1 MIHSLLENDM
11 YKFSMGQC
19 IYNNF
24 SSYTTTWRFKFRNWE
39 KLGKVTPEMLTEIR
53 EQVDDYCSL
62 RFYGC
67 ELDYLRSIPWMKP
80 AYVDFLRLWHPSSDE
95 IEITGNDPSGLSI
108 TVQGSWLNTSM
119 YEVPI
124 LAIVSEV
131 YCKHKHKHQQ
141 SNPNSDPITD
151 GTFLDVVNRLSS
163 SNIKFSEFG
172 LRRRYSDDVQN
183 DMIREL
189 RRIPGFLGTSNVY
202 LAKLHGVTPMGTMAH
217 EFIMCAG
224 QGNPSWNPAYSNK
237 AMMEAWTKEY
247 GVDNGIALTDTIGT
261 DMFLRDFDKKFA
273 TLFSGV
279 RHDSGNPIEWGDKMI
294 KHYESLGIDPM
305 TKTLL
310 FSDSLTAESAALI
323 AQTFEDRAKTA
334 FGIGTFISNPSPI
347 KLNIV
352 MKVVECNG
360 LPVAK
365 LSDVPG
371 KGMCEDQ
378 EYIKYLNDAIE
389 WRKKKGK

>member
-24 SSYTTTWRFKFRNWE
+24 PSYTTTWRFKFRNWE
-39 KLGKVTPEMLTEIR
+39 KLGKVTPIMLREIQDR
-53 EQVDDYCSL
+53 VNDYCSL
-62 RFYGC
+62 RFS
-67 ELDYLRSIPWMKP
+67 EPDLAYLRSIPWMKP

-95 IEITGNDPSGLSI
+95 IEITDNDPSGLSI
-108 TVQGSWLNTSM
+108 TVKGSWLNTSM

-131 YCKHKHKHQQ
+131 YCKHR
-141 SNPNSDPITD
+141 DPACNCIT
-151 GTFLDVVNRLSS
+151 GSALEDVVNQLSS

-172 LRRRYSDDVQN
+172 LRRRYSGDAQTYMVSKLK
-183 DMIREL
+183 ET
-189 RRIPGFLGTSNVY
+189 PGFLGTSNVY
-202 LAKLHGVTPMGTMAH
+202 LARLYGIKPMGTMAH

-224 QGNPSWNPAYSNK
+224 QGDPSWNPAYSNK

-261 DMFLRDFDKKFA
+261 DMFLKDFDKKFA

-279 RHDSGNPIEWGDKMI
+279 RHDSGNPIEWGNKMI
-294 KHYESLGIDPM
+294 EHYESLGIDPT

-323 AQTFEDRAKTA
+323 AQTFEGRAKTA

>member
-24 SSYTTTWRFKFRNWE
+24 SSYTTTWKFKFRNWE
-39 KLGKVTPEMLTEIR
+39 KLGKVTPEMLSEIKD
-53 EQVDDYCSL
+53 QVNKYCSL
-62 RFYGC
+62 SFSPG
-67 ELDYLRSIPWMKP
+67 ELLYLRSIPWIKP
-80 AYVDFLRLWHPSSDE
+80 AYIDFLKLWHPSSDE
-95 IEITGNDPSGLSI
+95 IYITNEDPSGLSI

-131 YCKHKHKHQQ
+131 YCKHRYPDH
-141 SNPNSDPITD
+141 NCAAGGALEDI
-151 GTFLDVVNRLSS
+151 VNRLSS

-183 DMIREL
+183 DMV
-189 RRIPGFLGTSNVY
+189 RRLKDLPGFLGTSNVF
-202 LAKLHGVTPMGTMAH
+202 LARQHHVKPMGTMAH

-224 QGNPSWNPAYSNK
+224 QGDPSWNPAYSNK

-261 DMFLRDFDKKFA
+261 DMFLKDFDKKFA

-279 RHDSGNPIEWGDKMI
+279 RHDSGNPIEWGNKMI
-294 KHYESLGIDPM
+294 EHYESLGIDPM

-323 AQTFEDRAKTA
+323 AQTFKGRAKTA

>member
-24 SSYTTTWRFKFRNWE
+24 SSYTTTWKFKFRNWE
-39 KLGKVTPEMLTEIR
+39 RLGKVTPEMLAEIK
-53 EQVDDYCSL
+53 EQIYDNYCSL
-62 RFYGC
+62 RFKKE
-67 ELDYLRSIPWMKP
+67 ELAYLRKIPWIKP
-80 AYVDFLRLWHPSSDE
+80 AYIDFLKMWRPSQDE
-95 IEITGNDPSGLSI
+95 IYVTDEDPSGLSI
-108 TVQGSWLNTSM
+108 TVKGSWLNTSM

-131 YCKHKHKHQQ
+131 YCKRPQ
-141 SNPNSDPITD
+141 SNPSSDPVTD
-151 GTFLDVVNRLSS
+151 GTLLDVVNRLSS

-172 LRRRYSDDVQN
+172 LRRRYSNDVQHY
-183 DMIREL
+183 MVREL
-189 RRIPGFLGTSNVY
+189 KETPNFLGTSNVY
-202 LAKLHGVTPMGTMAH
+202 LARQFHVKPMGTMAH

-224 QGNPSWNPAYSNK
+224 QGDPSWNPAYSNK

-261 DMFLRDFDKKFA
+261 DMFLKDFDKKFA

-279 RHDSGNPIEWGDKMI
+279 RHDSGNPIEWGNKMI
-294 KHYESLGIDPM
+294 KHYESLGIDPT

-323 AQTFEDRAKTA
+323 AQTFEGRAKTA

>member
-24 SSYTTTWRFKFRNWE
+24 SSYTTTWKFKFRNWE
-39 KLGKVTPEMLTEIR
+39 RLGKVTPEMLDEIR
-53 EQVDDYCSL
+53 ERVDEYCSL
-62 RFYGC
+62 RFKEH
-67 ELDYLRSIPWMKP
+67 ELEYLRSIPWMKP

-95 IEITGNDPSGLSI
+95 IEITDNDPSGLSI
-108 TVQGSWLNTSM
+108 TVKGSWLNTSM

-131 YCKHKHKHQQ
+131 YCKHRHH
-141 SNPNSDPITD
+141 DPDHDYTTED
-151 GTFLDVVNRLSS
+151 SLEDVVNRLSS
-163 SNIKFSEFG
+163 RNIKFSEFG

-183 DMIREL
+183 YMVREL
-189 RRIPGFLGTSNVY
+189 KEKPGFLGTSNVY
-202 LAKLHGVTPMGTMAH
+202 LAKMYDIKPMGTMAH

-224 QGNPSWNPAYSNK
+224 QGDPSWNPAYSNK

-261 DMFLRDFDKKFA
+261 DMFLKDFDKKFA

-279 RHDSGNPIEWGDKMI
+279 RHDSGNPIEWGNKMI

-323 AQTFEDRAKTA
+323 AQTFEGRAKTA

>member
-39 KLGKVTPEMLTEIR
+39 KLGKVTPEMLAEIR
-53 EQVDDYCSL
+53 EQVYCNYCSL
-62 RFYGC
+62 RFKEE
-67 ELDYLRSIPWMKP
+67 ELDYLRKIPWIKP
-80 AYVDFLRLWHPSSDE
+80 AYIDFLRLWHPSGDE
-95 IEITGNDPSGLSI
+95 IGITGCDPSGLSI
-108 TVQGSWLNTSM
+108 TVEGSWLNTSM

-131 YCKHKHKHQQ
+131 YCKHKRI
-141 SNPNSDPITD
+141 NLTTENADI
-151 GTFLDVVNRLSS
+151 VNRLSS

-183 DMIREL
+183 SMVRLLEGL
-189 RRIPGFLGTSNVY
+189 PGFLGTSNVY
-202 LAKLHGVTPMGTMAH
+202 LAKLYGIKPMGTMAH

-224 QGNPSWNPAYSNK
+224 QGDPSWNPAYSNK

-279 RHDSGNPIEWGDKMI
+279 RHDSGNPIEWGNKMI

-323 AQTFEDRAKTA
+323 AQTFEGRAKTA

-371 KGMCEDQ
+371 KGMCEDL
-378 EYIKYLNDAIE
+378 EYIKHLNDAIG

>member
-24 SSYTTTWRFKFRNWE
+24 SSYTTTWKFKFRNWE
-39 KLGKVTPEMLTEIR
+39 KLGKVTPEMLNEIR
-53 EQVDDYCSL
+53 EQVDEYCSL
-62 RFYGC
+62 RFKES
-67 ELDYLRSIPWMKP
+67 ELEYLQSIPWMKP

-95 IEITGNDPSGLSI
+95 IEITDNDPSGLSI
-108 TVQGSWLNTSM
+108 TVKGSWLNTSM

-131 YCKHKHKHQQ
+131 YCKRHSTTTTV
-141 SNPNSDPITD
+141 SNEDIFALSQ
-151 GTFLDVVNRLSS
+151 RLSS
-163 SNIKFSEFG
+163 SGIQYSEFG
-172 LRRRYSDDVQN
+172 LRRRQSSAVQRKII
-183 DMIREL
+183 DEL
-189 RRIPGFLGTSNVY
+189 RGTTGFLGTSNVY
-202 LAKLHGVTPMGTMAH
+202 LAKMYDIKPMGTMAH

-224 QGNPSWNPAYSNK
+224 QGDLSRNPAYSNK

-261 DMFLRDFDKKFA
+261 DMFLKDFDKKFA

-279 RHDSGNPIEWGDKMI
+279 RHDSGNPIEWGNKMI
-294 KHYESLGIDPM
+294 KHYESLSIDPT

-323 AQTFEDRAKTA
+323 AQTFEGRAKTA

>member
-24 SSYTTTWRFKFRNWE
+24 PSYTTTWRFKFRNWE
-39 KLGKVTPEMLTEIR
+39 RLGKVTPEMLAEIK
-53 EQVDDYCSL
+53 EQIHGNYCSL
-62 RFYGC
+62 RFKKE
-67 ELDYLRSIPWMKP
+67 ELDYLRKIPWIKP
-80 AYVDFLRLWHPSSDE
+80 AYIDFLKMWRPSPDE
-95 IEITGNDPSGLSI
+95 IYVTDEDPSGLSI
-108 TVQGSWLNTSM
+108 TVKGSWLNTSM

-131 YCKHKHKHQQ
+131 YCKRPQ
-141 SNPNSDPITD
+141 SNPASDPVTD
-151 GTFLDVVNRLSS
+151 GTLRDVVNRLSS

-202 LAKLHGVTPMGTMAH
+202 LAKMHDIKPMGTMAH

-224 QGNPSWNPAYSNK
+224 QGDPSWNPAYSNK
-237 AMMEAWTKEY
+237 AMMKAWTKEY

-261 DMFLRDFDKKFA
+261 DMFLKDFDKKFA

-279 RHDSGNPIEWGDKMI
+279 RHDSGNPIEWGNKMI
-294 KHYESLGIDPM
+294 KHYESLGIDPT

-323 AQTFEDRAKTA
+323 AQTFEGRAKTA

>member
-1 MIHSLLENDM
+1 MIYSLLENDM

-39 KLGKVTPEMLTEIR
+39 KLGKVTPEMLSEIKD
-53 EQVDDYCSL
+53 QVNEYCSMS
-62 RFYGC
+62 FSEN
-67 ELDYLRSIPWMKP
+67 ELNYLRNIPWIKP
-80 AYVDFLRLWHPSSDE
+80 AYIDFLKLWHPSSDE
-95 IEITGNDPSGLSI
+95 IYITNEDPSGLAI
-108 TVQGSWLNTSM
+108 TVEGSWLNTSM

-131 YCKHKHKHQQ
+131 YCKHRHLNCSYTTGHALE
-141 SNPNSDPITD
+141 N
-151 GTFLDVVNRLSS
+151 VVNRLSS

-183 DMIREL
+183 YMIREL
-189 RRIPGFLGTSNVY
+189 KEKPGFLGTSNVF
-202 LAKLHGVTPMGTMAH
+202 LARLYGIKPMGTMAH

-224 QGNPSWNPAYSNK
+224 QGDPSRNPAYSNK

-261 DMFLRDFDKKFA
+261 DMFLKDFDKKFA

-279 RHDSGNPIEWGDKMI
+279 RHDSGNPIEWGNKMI
-294 KHYESLGIDPM
+294 EHYESLGIDPM

-323 AQTFEDRAKTA
+323 AQTFEGRAKTV
-334 FGIGTFISNPSPI
+334 FGIGTFISNPSPV

>member
-1 MIHSLLENDM
+1 
-11 YKFSMGQC
+11 MGQC

-24 SSYTTTWRFKFRNWE
+24 SSYTTTWKFKFRNWE
-39 KLGKVTPEMLTEIR
+39 SLGKVTPKMLDKIR
-53 EQVDDYCSL
+53 EQVDTYCSL
-62 RFYGC
+62 RFKEH
-67 ELDYLRSIPWMKP
+67 ELEYLQSIPWMKP

-95 IEITGNDPSGLSI
+95 IEITDNDPSGLSI
-108 TVQGSWLNTSM
+108 TVKGSWLNTSM

-131 YCKHKHKHQQ
+131 YCKHRHHD
-141 SNPNSDPITD
+141 PNHDYTTEDS
-151 GTFLDVVNRLSS
+151 LEDVVNRLSS

-183 DMIREL
+183 YMVREL
-189 RRIPGFLGTSNVY
+189 KEKPGFLGTSNVY
-202 LAKLHGVTPMGTMAH
+202 LAKLYDIKPMGTMAH

-224 QGNPSWNPAYSNK
+224 QGDPSWNPAYSNK

-261 DMFLRDFDKKFA
+261 DMFLKDFDKKFA

-279 RHDSGNPIEWGDKMI
+279 RHDSGNPIEWGNKMI
-294 KHYESLGIDPM
+294 KHYESLGIDPT

-323 AQTFEDRAKTA
+323 AQTFEGRAKTA

>member
-24 SSYTTTWRFKFRNWE
+24 PSYTTTWKFKFRNWE
-39 KLGKVTPEMLTEIR
+39 KLGKVTPEMLSEIKD
-53 EQVDDYCSL
+53 QVNDYCSL
-62 RFYGC
+62 RFTES
-67 ELDYLRSIPWMKP
+67 ELRYLRSIPWMKP
-80 AYVDFLRLWHPSSDE
+80 AYVDFLRLWHPSNDE
-95 IEITGNDPSGLSI
+95 IQITNNDPSGLSI
-108 TVQGSWLNTSM
+108 IVHGSWLNTSM

-131 YCKHKHKHQQ
+131 YCKHQHP
-141 SNPNSDPITD
+141 SRDYTTE
-151 GTFLDVVNRLSS
+151 GVLEDVVNRLSS

-183 DMIREL
+183 YL
-189 RRIPGFLGTSNVY
+189 VKQLKGTPGFLGTSNVF
-202 LAKLHGVTPMGTMAH
+202 LARQHNVKPMGTMAH

-224 QGNPSWNPAYSNK
+224 QGDPSWNPAYANR

-279 RHDSGNPIEWGDKMI
+279 RHDSGNPIEWGNKMI
-294 KHYESLGIDPM
+294 KHYESLDIDPM

-323 AQTFEDRAKTA
+323 AQTFEGRAKTA

>member
-24 SSYTTTWRFKFRNWE
+24 SSYTTTWKFKFRNWE
-39 KLGKVTPEMLTEIR
+39 ILGKVTPEMLNEIR
-53 EQVDDYCSL
+53 EQVDEYCSL
-62 RFYGC
+62 RFKEH
-67 ELDYLRSIPWMKP
+67 ELEYLRSIPWMKP

-95 IEITGNDPSGLSI
+95 IEITDNDPSGLSI
-108 TVQGSWLNTSM
+108 TVKGSWLNTSM

-131 YCKHKHKHQQ
+131 YCKRCSTTTV
-141 SNPNSDPITD
+141 SNEDIFALSQ
-151 GTFLDVVNRLSS
+151 RLSTS
-163 SNIKFSEFG
+163 GIQYSEFG
-172 LRRRYSDDVQN
+172 LRRRQSSAVQRK
-183 DMIREL
+183 MIDEL
-189 RRIPGFLGTSNVY
+189 RGTTGFLGTSNVY
-202 LAKLHGVTPMGTMAH
+202 LAKMYDIKPMGTMAH

-224 QGNPSWNPAYSNK
+224 QGDPSWNPAYSNK

-261 DMFLRDFDKKFA
+261 DMFLKDFDKKFA

-279 RHDSGNPIEWGDKMI
+279 RHDSGNPIEWGNKMI
-294 KHYESLGIDPM
+294 KHYESLGIDPT

-323 AQTFEDRAKTA
+323 AQTFEGRAKTA

>member
-24 SSYTTTWRFKFRNWE
+24 PSYTTTWRFKFRNWE
-39 KLGKVTPEMLTEIR
+39 KLGKVTPEMLSEIKER
-53 EQVDDYCSL
+53 VDTYCSL
-62 RFYGC
+62 RFDEC
-67 ELDYLRSIPWMKP
+67 ELEYLRSIPWMKP
-80 AYVDFLRLWHPSSDE
+80 AYVDFLRLWHPSSSE
-95 IEITGNDPSGLSI
+95 IEITDNDPSGLSI
-108 TVQGSWLNTSM
+108 TVKGSWLNTSM

-131 YCKHKHKHQQ
+131 YCKRCDTTTTV
-141 SNPNSDPITD
+141 SNNDIF
-151 GTFLDVVNRLSS
+151 GVAQRLSS
-163 SNIKFSEFG
+163 SNIQYSEFG
-172 LRRRYSDDVQN
+172 LRRRQSSAVQRK
-183 DMIREL
+183 MIDEL
-189 RRIPGFLGTSNVY
+189 RGTAGFLGTSNVF
-202 LAKLHGVTPMGTMAH
+202 LAKLYGIKPMGTMAH

-224 QGNPSWNPAYSNK
+224 QGDPSWNPAYSNK

-279 RHDSGNPIEWGDKMI
+279 RHDSGNPIEWGTKMI

-305 TKTLL
+305 SKTLL
-310 FSDSLTAESAALI
+310 FSDSLTAETAALI
-323 AQTFEDRAKTA
+323 AQTFEGQAKTA

>member
-24 SSYTTTWRFKFRNWE
+24 SSYTTTWKFKFRNWE
-39 KLGKVTPEMLTEIR
+39 KLGKVTPEMLAEIK
-53 EQVDDYCSL
+53 EHVSDYCSL
-62 RFYGC
+62 RFEKT
-67 ELDYLRSIPWMKP
+67 ELEYLRSIPWIKP
-80 AYVDFLRLWHPSSDE
+80 AYVDFLKLWHPSSDE
-95 IEITGNDPSGLSI
+95 IEITDNDPSGLSI
-108 TVQGSWLNTSM
+108 TVKGSWLNTSM

-131 YCKHKHKHQQ
+131 YCKRCGTAT
-141 SNPNSDPITD
+141 NVSDADI
-151 GTFLDVVNRLSS
+151 FALSQRLSS
-163 SNIKFSEFG
+163 SGIQYSEFG
-172 LRRRYSDDVQN
+172 LRRRQSSAIQRK
-183 DMIREL
+183 MIDEL
-189 RRIPGFLGTSNVY
+189 RGTTGFLGTSNVY
-202 LAKLHGVTPMGTMAH
+202 LAKMYDIKPMGTMAH

-224 QGNPSWNPAYSNK
+224 QGDPSWNPAYSNK

-261 DMFLRDFDKKFA
+261 DMFLKDFDKKFA

-279 RHDSGNPIEWGDKMI
+279 RHDSGNPIEWGNKMI
-294 KHYESLGIDPM
+294 KHYESLGIDPT

-323 AQTFEDRAKTA
+323 AQTFEGRAKTA